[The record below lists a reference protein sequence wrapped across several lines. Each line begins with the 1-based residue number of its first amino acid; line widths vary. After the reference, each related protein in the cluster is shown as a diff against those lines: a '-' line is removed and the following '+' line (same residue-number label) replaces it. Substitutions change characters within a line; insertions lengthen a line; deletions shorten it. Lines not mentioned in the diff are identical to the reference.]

1 MAVSRRTVHALLGS
15 IVEFPEVAEVT
26 RKGGT
31 MKVRVGSLVVVLVAM
46 FVVATTLSTYAQDPK
61 DATAQAAANSPRTLD
76 PAEAEARNASGKFIP
91 EVEPLGPAVAN
102 PQTAVAC
109 NMCFTCGG
117 DWPIFAG
124 AVHAVNTGNL
134 TFERGSGCSG
144 TIHASNDNN
153 PFLCCR

>member
-1 MAVSRRTVHALLGS
+1 
-15 IVEFPEVAEVT
+15 
-26 RKGGT
+26 

-46 FVVATTLSTYAQDPK
+46 FVLATTLSTSAQNPK
-61 DATAQAAANSPRTLD
+61 DAAAQTSADSPRTLD

-91 EVEPLGPAVAN
+91 EVEPLVAPAAN

-124 AVHAVNTGNL
+124 AVHAVNTGSL
-134 TFERGSGCSG
+134 TSERGAGCSG
-144 TIHASNDNN
+144 AIHASNDQN

>member
-1 MAVSRRTVHALLGS
+1 
-15 IVEFPEVAEVT
+15 
-26 RKGGT
+26 

-46 FVVATTLSTYAQDPK
+46 FVLATTLSTSAQNPK
-61 DATAQAAANSPRTLD
+61 DAAAQPSANSPRTLD
-76 PAEAEARNASGKFIP
+76 PAEVEARNASGKFIP
-91 EVEPLGPAVAN
+91 EVEPLAGPVAN

-124 AVHAVNTGNL
+124 AVHAVNTGSL

-144 TIHASNDNN
+144 AIAASNDNN